1 MFPNMMEARKHSVE
15 LNGPKNEG
23 FFRRQIARPIVE
35 LLRQGVTP
43 EKMALSLALGV
54 ALGVFPVLGTT
65 TALCAL
71 VAFIWRLNL
80 PAIQIVNYFV
90 YPLQIALLIPFF
102 RAGEKLFGRPHLPLS
117 VTQILAA
124 VHASFWG
131 ATRFLWT
138 TVWHAALVWCLI
150 APLFAGLAYAVL
162 VPMLRRLARRTL
174 MERVTD

>member
-1 MFPNMMEARKHSVE
+1 MLSRISC
-15 LNGPKNEG
+15 LNLDSSLKEG
-23 FFRRQIARPIVE
+23 FFHRRIIRPIVD

-43 EKMALSLALGV
+43 EKLALSLALGV

-71 VAFIWRLNL
+71 AALVLRLNL

-102 RAGEKLFGRPHLPLS
+102 RLGEKLFRVPHLPLS
-117 VTQILAA
+117 GSTILAT

-131 ATRFLWT
+131 ATRLLLT
-138 TVWHAALVWCLI
+138 TIWHAAVAWCLI
-150 APLFAGLAYAVL
+150 APLFVALAHVIFMPL
-162 VPMLRRLARRTL
+162 LRRTL
-174 MERVTD
+174 SGQIKRKPEAG